1 MIYRVYTLCLSS
13 GFMIQNE
20 FRDYKIHPALKI
32 GRKFDHALTR
42 YDVRHFV

>member
-1 MIYRVYTLCLSS
+1 MSLHAFWGQKNFNKYENIY
-13 GFMIQNE
+13 
-20 FRDYKIHPALKI
+20 RDYKFHPALKI